1 MNNYLGNTFKQKG
14 MKLMNPKVKW
24 IIMSKNMEKLIE
36 SIPSLTGVRS
46 ERQVIR
52 RLEDLMIE
60 KPRASAKEIEA
71 AYKLLKILD
80 NKKKRHTY
88 SKEKAGK

>member
-1 MNNYLGNTFKQKG
+1 
-14 MKLMNPKVKW
+14 
-24 IIMSKNMEKLIE
+24 MEKLIE

-46 ERQVIR
+46 ERHVIR

-80 NKKKRHTY
+80 NKKKRHPY

>member
-1 MNNYLGNTFKQKG
+1 
-14 MKLMNPKVKW
+14 
-24 IIMSKNMEKLIE
+24 MEKLIE

>member
-1 MNNYLGNTFKQKG
+1 
-14 MKLMNPKVKW
+14 
-24 IIMSKNMEKLIE
+24 MSKNMEKLIE

-46 ERQVIR
+46 EKQVLR
-52 RLEDLMIE
+52 KLEDLLTE

-80 NKKKRHTY
+80 SNKKNQSYRKA
-88 SKEKAGK
+88 KAGK